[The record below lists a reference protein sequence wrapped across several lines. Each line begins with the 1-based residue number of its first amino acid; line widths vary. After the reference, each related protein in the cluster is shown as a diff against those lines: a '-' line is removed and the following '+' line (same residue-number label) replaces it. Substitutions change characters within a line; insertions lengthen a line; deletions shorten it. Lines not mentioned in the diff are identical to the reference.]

1 MCPGHMGDQFR
12 FSDIF
17 PSLGGE
23 LASLESIV
31 EDLEL
36 LV

>member
-1 MCPGHMGDQFR
+1 MCAQGTWEINS
-12 FSDIF
+12 SDIF

-23 LASLESIV
+23 LASLESIC

>member
-1 MCPGHMGDQFR
+1 MCAQGTWEINS
-12 FSDIF
+12 SDIF
-17 PSLGGE
+17 PSLAGE
-23 LASLESIV
+23 LG